1 MGSTAP
7 DGMSVMAVHEAE
19 EELKVRSS
27 LSSFYLFPE
36 AMLHCPHLPTWETR
50 KEMIFSRISVV
61 ERNTGE
67 SGWNGCLVTQ
77 PTVLQNWSVPN
88 SLFMVAPIQQL
99 MVTYPFCSRIS
110 PITRQVCLHYWR
122 WKYQIS
128 TVLGFLAAKLCKSPR
143 EIKPVSSSTWSQH
156 HALPVTKTVQLHG
169 SVYLYIFFLK
179 IICVGFSGTWNQ
191 NYPS

>member
-7 DGMSVMAVHEAE
+7 DGMSEMAVHEAE

-77 PTVLQNWSVPN
+77 PTVLQNGSVPN

-110 PITRQVCLHYWR
+110 PIIRQVCLRYWR

-128 TVLGFLAAKLCKSPR
+128 TVLGFLAAKVCKSPR
-143 EIKPVSSSTWSQH
+143 EREKLNLYP
-156 HALPVTKTVQLHG
+156 ALLEANIMPCQSPKLFSYMGQ
-169 SVYLYIFFLK
+169 YICLFFSLR
-179 IICVGFSGTWNQ
+179 
-191 NYPS
+191 